1 MTHAPHI
8 TKIKQPKN
16 NEKNNIS
23 KKRKTFKYQPL
34 ARALSFFSF
43 LNAPLFSPSAHSILF
58 VPSAAWV
65 VGWFKQEPQTDGC
78 GKGKPRQ
85 IYCESVSQHEWI

>member
-23 KKRKTFKYQPL
+23 KKHKTFKYQPL
-34 ARALSFFSF
+34 ARAL
-43 LNAPLFSPSAHSILF
+43 ILF
-58 VPSAAWV
+58 LPRCPAILSLRSLNPLRPFCSLGGGV
-65 VGWFKQEPQTDGC
+65 VQAGATSGRMWQGQA
-78 GKGKPRQ
+78 
-85 IYCESVSQHEWI
+85 